1 MRLVWI
7 ISKEIE
13 IARSNVFLIF
23 GHFKIHFYLN
33 QKWSAT
39 WRYLLTT
46 LLFEIASHHIRAWHC
61 LILNLGWKKKTA
73 QLHKGPEWPP
83 IKENYLSHHL
93 PPLITMIP
101 SHWPRMTTYQGKL
114 LVKWSPPSLPPP
126 NLKFLFITSHALCG
140 LLGFFLFFPKVIIS
154 QYVPTCL

>member
-13 IARSNVFLIF
+13 IASSNVFLIF
-23 GHFKIHFYLN
+23 GHFKIYFYLN
-33 QKWSAT
+33 RKCSAT

-61 LILNLGWKKKTA
+61 LILNLGWKKNSTTS
-73 QLHKGPEWPP
+73 QGPRMTTYQGELLISSFTTPNYHHTGPEWPP
-83 IKENYLSHHL
+83 IKENYLSNGRRL
-93 PPLITMIP
+93 P
-101 SHWPRMTTYQGKL
+101 SHLRIWNFYS
-114 LVKWSPPSLPPP
+114 SPLTH
-126 NLKFLFITSHALCG
+126 FVVCWF
-140 LLGFFLFFPKVIIS
+140 FFLFFPKVIIS

>member
-23 GHFKIHFYLN
+23 GHFEIYFYLN
-33 QKWSAT
+33 RKWSAT

-61 LILNLGWKKKTA
+61 LILNLGWKKKQNST
-73 QLHKGPEWPP
+73 
-83 IKENYLSHHL
+83 
-93 PPLITMIP
+93 T
-101 SHWPRMTTYQGKL
+101 SHWPRKTTYQGKL
-114 LVKWSPPSLPPP
+114 LVKWSPPSLPTS

-140 LLGFFLFFPKVIIS
+140 LLVFIFFSFTSKSHHFTVCSNSFVTLYDGII
-154 QYVPTCL
+154 L